1 MILHDPSVTQVP
13 RPRFGAHMSIAGGLP
28 RALDRAAVTGCEALQ
43 IFTKSSNQWR
53 ARPLADAEVS
63 EFRERAASA
72 GIGPIVAHASYL
84 INLASPEPVLRR
96 RSVAALAEELRRA
109 DLLGLAGVIL
119 HPGAYTTSTE
129 HDGLRRIAEGV
140 ADVLARRPED
150 GAQLL
155 LEHTAGQG
163 TVLGHRFEQLQSII
177 DQLDGAGSVGICLD
191 TCHLVGAGYDIIS
204 ADGYLRVFDEF
215 QAIIG
220 LDRLKAFHLND
231 SKKPLGSR
239 LDRHE
244 NIGQGCIGREPF
256 RRLVQDERFAEVPM
270 LLETPKTG
278 SVPPSAIEAD
288 PMDLKNLALLRTLR
302 DSDRLLQTPGP
313 RT

>member
-1 MILHDPSVTQVP
+1 M
-13 RPRFGAHMSIAGGLP
+13 
-28 RALDRAAVTGCEALQ
+28 
-43 IFTKSSNQWR
+43 
-53 ARPLADAEVS
+53 
-63 EFRERAASA
+63 
-72 GIGPIVAHASYL
+72 
-84 INLASPEPVLRR
+84 
-96 RSVAALAEELRRA
+96 
-109 DLLGLAGVIL
+109 
-119 HPGAYTTSTE
+119 
-129 HDGLRRIAEGV
+129 
-140 ADVLARRPED
+140 LARRPD
-150 GAQLL
+150 NGAQLL
-155 LEHTAGQG
+155 LEQTAGQG
-163 TVLGHRFEQLQSII
+163 TVLGHRFEQLKSII

-215 QAIIG
+215 HEIIG

-256 RRLVQDERFAEVPM
+256 RRLVQDQRFADVPM

-278 SVPPSAIEAD
+278 TVPPSVIAAD
-288 PMDLKNLALLRTLR
+288 PMDLKNLALLRKLR